1 MKIGHDDRH
10 KLSLSNLNLNLHAR
24 HIFDIHFTSSLKQNK
39 IINQQ
44 QPGATLCTP
53 NRQIPEKHTIK
64 LSKLVYITI

>member
-1 MKIGHDDRH
+1 MPDTFLI
-10 KLSLSNLNLNLHAR
+10 L
-24 HIFDIHFTSSLKQNK
+24 HFTSSLKQNK

-44 QPGATLCTP
+44 RPGATLCTP